1 MAKLYLE
8 CSAGISG
15 DMTAAAL
22 IDLGADREAILRAL
36 ESLPLEGF
44 RVEISTVEKSGL
56 AVCDFDVQLD
66 GVHENHDHDME
77 WLFGDPGA
85 PRHEDHSPAACEHH
99 HSHRT
104 LSDVYTILDQGE
116 LSEGAR
122 ALAKKMFAILAQAE
136 ATVHGKTPDTVHF
149 HEVGAVDSIV
159 DIVARAVALDSLAPE
174 EVIVTHLVEGQG
186 SIRCQHGII
195 PIPAPAVVAIAQEW
209 QIPLSVGSVVGELVT
224 PTGASFVAAARSA
237 SELPETFT
245 IQKVGMGAG
254 KRTYAGT
261 SGILRA
267 FLIE

>member
-85 PRHEDHSPAACEHH
+85 PRHEDHSPAACEHR

-104 LSDVYTILDQGE
+104 LSDVYAILDQGE
-116 LSEGAR
+116 
-122 ALAKKMFAILAQAE
+122 
-136 ATVHGKTPDTVHF
+136 
-149 HEVGAVDSIV
+149 
-159 DIVARAVALDSLAPE
+159 PE
-174 EVIVTHLVEGQG
+174 HLPR
-186 SIRCQHGII
+186 RCLPSWPKPKQRFTEKH
-195 PIPAPAVVAIAQEW
+195 
-209 QIPLSVGSVVGELVT
+209 
-224 PTGASFVAAARSA
+224 PTRYI
-237 SELPETFT
+237 FT
-245 IQKVGMGAG
+245 K
-254 KRTYAGT
+254 
-261 SGILRA
+261 
-267 FLIE
+267 